1 METMPPNPA
10 EEYIAALQQMHRG
23 GDGEDWAERWRDWA
37 RGRYADW
44 KVWYGVAGIPILG
57 FAE

>member
-1 METMPPNPA
+1 MPPNPV